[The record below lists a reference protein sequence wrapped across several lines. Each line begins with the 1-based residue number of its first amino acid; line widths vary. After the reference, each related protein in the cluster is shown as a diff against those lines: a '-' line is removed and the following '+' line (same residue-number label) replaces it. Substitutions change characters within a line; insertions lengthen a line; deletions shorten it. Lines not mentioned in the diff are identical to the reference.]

1 MNHVVIIGFMG
12 SGKTRVGKQLSKDLG
27 LPFVDL
33 EKIITKRMN
42 LSAREIFER
51 FGEPYYRALE
61 TLALKQLIQDS
72 ERKVISLGA
81 GLPLQEQNEK
91 YLRELGTVVYLKGS
105 LATLKKRLEG
115 SKKDP
120 MLDGEDR
127 DDKIKKLLKQRDPV
141 YQKFADIQVTTGEV
155 PFEELIKEIEEKL
168 STYEKNGSEHKTKE
182 DNKMISAGDFRNGV
196 TIEIEGNVCQIVE
209 FQHVKPGKG
218 AAFVRTKY
226 KNIITGA
233 VLEKSFRPTEKFP
246 QARIDRVD
254 MSYLY
259 NDGDLYNFMN
269 TETYDQVALTKEQ
282 VGDSLKFVKENEV
295 VKVCSWNG
303 NVYAIEPPLFVEL
316 EVIETE
322 PGFAGNTAQGATKPA
337 TVETGAQVMVPLFV
351 NQGDKLKIDTRTGE
365 YLSRV

>member
-105 LATLKKRLEG
+105 LATLKKRLE
-115 SKKDP
+115 
-120 MLDGEDR
+120 
-127 DDKIKKLLKQRDPV
+127 QRDPV

-168 STYEKNGSEHKTKE
+168 ASYEKK
-182 DNKMISAGDFRNGV
+182 
-196 TIEIEGNVCQIVE
+196 
-209 FQHVKPGKG
+209 
-218 AAFVRTKY
+218 
-226 KNIITGA
+226 
-233 VLEKSFRPTEKFP
+233 
-246 QARIDRVD
+246 
-254 MSYLY
+254 
-259 NDGDLYNFMN
+259 
-269 TETYDQVALTKEQ
+269 
-282 VGDSLKFVKENEV
+282 
-295 VKVCSWNG
+295 
-303 NVYAIEPPLFVEL
+303 
-316 EVIETE
+316 
-322 PGFAGNTAQGATKPA
+322 
-337 TVETGAQVMVPLFV
+337 
-351 NQGDKLKIDTRTGE
+351 
-365 YLSRV
+365 